1 MGLRDLIFGKEEEE
15 DGPNVPERKDKPLSN
30 ERRSTESPTF
40 AHIQGIDEPEEIV
53 DKRVPVAPPVTV
65 VSPELQATLKELKD
79 LMQKEKK
86 DKGLGLEYYG
96 FLKAL
101 GEEDDDEAH
110 QRTLRSVNAV
120 REQFSIGQALT
131 WNSLVDS
138 AKTCMAWLGSHSRD
152 KINTLQS
159 EYRATA
165 ANHTLKAEKAAM
177 AIQEAEEKIHQLQR
191 QIEEQKALQQGAKD
205 AQKKAELEFERK
217 KVAIDNASVQLATDI
232 ANDIAVF
239 QRQQ

>member
-15 DGPNVPERKDKPLSN
+15 EEPKVPETKAKPLAREN
-30 ERRSTESPTF
+30 RSPEPPAYASIP
-40 AHIQGIDEPEEIV
+40 GIDEPEEMEV
-53 DKRVPVAPPVTV
+53 QRVPVAPVR
-65 VSPELQATLKELKD
+65 SEEFAATLKELQD
-79 LMQKEKK
+79 LMQHEKK
-86 DKGLGLEYYG
+86 DKGLGTEYYG

-101 GEEDDDEAH
+101 GQEDSDEAH

-120 REQFSIGQALT
+120 REQFAIGQALT
-131 WNSLVDS
+131 WKSLVES
-138 AKTCMAWLGSHSRD
+138 AKACMAWLGSHSRD
-152 KINTLQS
+152 KINALQND
-159 EYRATA
+159 YRAAA

-177 AIQEAEEKIHQLQR
+177 AIQEAEEKIRQLQR
-191 QIEEQKALQQGAKD
+191 QIEEQKAVQQSAKD

-217 KVAIDNASVQLATDI
+217 KVAIDNASVELATDI